1 MGGQSDLNQNGGGKK
16 SPQVDYFL
24 LKVEIQESADRV
36 ECEFIKKKTG
46 CKDSQV
52 FDLNY

>member
-1 MGGQSDLNQNGGGKK
+1 MGGQGDSNQNGGGKK

-36 ECEFIKKKTG
+36 KCEYKKKTG

-52 FDLNY
+52 FYLNY